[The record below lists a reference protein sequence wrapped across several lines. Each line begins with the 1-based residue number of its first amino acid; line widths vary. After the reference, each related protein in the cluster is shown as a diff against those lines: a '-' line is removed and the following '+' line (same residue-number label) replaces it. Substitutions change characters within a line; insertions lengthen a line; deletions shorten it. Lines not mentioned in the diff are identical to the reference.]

1 MSRQFQVIGVP
12 LFDNEMIALA
22 GKNGANISKQMKR
35 RVNKMGIPEY
45 GLKCIGQR
53 STDTFLGFP
62 FNIAYATLAKILE
75 EITLFVALGVEGNL
89 KCVHFYDNQFEAV
102 ETLLKEI
109 LMCTKTALE
118 VSQEFKDLCQLF
130 RENQITLDVLFNL
143 MSIDMF
149 LADTL
154 PIKL

>member
-1 MSRQFQVIGVP
+1 VHW
-12 LFDNEMIALA
+12 
-22 GKNGANISKQMKR
+22 
-35 RVNKMGIPEY
+35 
-45 GLKCIGQR
+45 GQR

-62 FNIAYATLAKILE
+62 FNIASATLAKILE
-75 EITLFVALGVEGNL
+75 EITLFALGVEGNL

-102 ETLLKEI
+102 ETLLKDTDVHED
-109 LMCTKTALE
+109 CTLE

-149 LADTL
+149 KQR
-154 PIKL
+154 IHFR